1 MFGSRIDN
9 RALVRVRRHGLSLVE
24 VLVAVVILGAG
35 LTAATGLLA
44 RGAALAARIETDS
57 EAASR
62 CQSRMEL
69 LLSGGARMRS
79 SGWTIFADDENWE
92 WAASLSPSTTSGLS
106 LLTVAVRRVESDSP
120 DGICRLRRLVRDSV
134 FTGKTSGGGR

>member
-1 MFGSRIDN
+1 MFGSGIDN
-9 RALVRVRRHGLSLVE
+9 RSHIRVRRSGLSLVE

-44 RGAALAARIETDS
+44 RGASLAMRIEADT

-62 CQSRMEL
+62 CQSRMET

-79 SGWTIFADDENWE
+79 SGWTTFADDEHWE
-92 WAASLSPSTTSGLS
+92 WAANITPSTTPGLS
-106 LLTVAVRRVESDSP
+106 MLTVSVRKVGSDSP
-120 DGICRLRRLVRDSV
+120 DGDCWLRRLVRDSV
-134 FTGKTSGGGR
+134 VTQAISGGGR